1 MISVRWYKVWNDL
14 GGNKTRTALIVL
26 SIAVGLFAVGMIV
39 STRAILDTELHRSYA
54 AIQPSSGSLRTLQ
67 LFDADFVQAVR
78 ALPGVAAVEPR
89 RVLEVRAQVG
99 PDTWVNL
106 TLFAVA
112 DYDAMQVNKIRPQ
125 AGAWPPPE
133 RALLVERAALA
144 LLNTQIG
151 ENLLIET
158 ADGKQRTL
166 PVAGTAHDLAQL
178 PAPLDGTPYAY
189 ISLETLKWLGEPY
202 GFNALDIAAVDA
214 TNPAAAQAAVNAV
227 KDKAEKNGLTIP
239 LNLALEPGQL
249 PVEDILQA
257 VLLLMGILGL
267 LALFLSAFLIIN
279 TVSALLTQQRRQI
292 GVMKAL
298 GAQTGQ
304 LLSMYLVM
312 VTTYGALALL
322 LAVPLSSVGARGLS
336 RFIAAMFNF
345 DLSEVHVTPVA
356 LGLQLAVGLLTPALA
371 SLFPFLANLRI
382 TAAAAMSSYQVPR
395 HGAGAQLL
403 AGARLW
409 FARNWLRRPLLLAAR
424 NTFRSRGR
432 LALTLI
438 TLTLGSAIF
447 ISVFSVRA
455 SLFRTLDDL
464 MRWWNFDTL
473 VGLNYP
479 YRVEKLLQTAQTAP
493 GVVQSDVWLQLPTR
507 RVRPDGSESE
517 GIFMFAPRLDST
529 IEVMP
534 ALVAGRWLLPADEN
548 AIVVSAVLL
557 QDEPD
562 LQLGSDLV
570 LKLAGRERSFH
581 IVGISQGVIAPM
593 VYTPYSY
600 VSRLVG
606 EADRA
611 NAVLVIFDR
620 RDPAS
625 IAAATARLEEHFEH
639 AGLQVNST
647 QLTTAERAEAG
658 AAFGVIIVLLLIMAV
673 LLALVGGL
681 GLMGTMSI
689 NVLERTREIGI
700 LRAIGAPHQ
709 GVALVFILE
718 GLVIGGLSW
727 LGGALLAFPLG
738 HLLSDAVGQPLMGT
752 PLTFS
757 YAPAGAWLWL
767 LSVLLLSAVAS
778 FIPARNA
785 ARLTVREVLAY
796 E

>member
-39 STRAILDTELHRSYA
+39 STRAILATELHRSYA
-54 AIQPSSGSLRTLQ
+54 AIEPSSGSLRTLQ

-133 RALLVERAALA
+133 RALLVERAALS

-178 PAPLDGTPYAY
+178 PAPIDGTPYAY

-202 GFNALDIAAVDA
+202 GFNALDIAAVDV

-239 LNLALEPGQL
+239 LSLTLEPGQL

-298 GAQTGQ
+298 GAQTSQ

-409 FARNWLRRPLLLAAR
+409 FARNCLRRPLLLAAR

-548 AIVVSAVLL
+548 AIVVSAILL

-581 IVGISQGVIAPM
+581 IVGISQGVIAPL
-593 VYTPYSY
+593 VYTSYSY

-625 IAAATARLEEHFEH
+625 IAAATARLEKHFEH

-738 HLLSDAVGQPLMGT
+738 HLLSNAVGQPLMGT

>member
-26 SIAVGLFAVGMIV
+26 SITVGLFAVGMIV
-39 STRAILDTELHRSYA
+39 STRAILATELHRSYA

-89 RVLEVRAQVG
+89 RVLEVRAQVS

-178 PAPLDGTPYAY
+178 PAPIDGTPYAY

-239 LNLALEPGQL
+239 LSLALEPGQL

-298 GAQTGQ
+298 GAQTSQ

-382 TAAAAMSSYQVPR
+382 TAAAAMSSYQAPR

-455 SLFRTLDDL
+455 SLFRTRDDL
-464 MRWWNFDTL
+464 MRWWNFDAL

-581 IVGISQGVIAPM
+581 IVGISQGVIAPL
-593 VYTPYSY
+593 VYTSYSY

-625 IAAATARLEEHFEH
+625 IAAATAHLEEHFEH

-738 HLLSDAVGQPLMGT
+738 HLLSSAVGQPLMGT